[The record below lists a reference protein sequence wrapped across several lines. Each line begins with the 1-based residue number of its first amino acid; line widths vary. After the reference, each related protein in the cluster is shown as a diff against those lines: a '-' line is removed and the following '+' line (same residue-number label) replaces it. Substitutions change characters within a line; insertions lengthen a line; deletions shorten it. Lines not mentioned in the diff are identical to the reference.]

1 MKRAAYVILMAFGIF
16 LLVMPLNIPVFYTNT
31 DFSVFN
37 AKWNGASNFGR
48 LLYEEASIIPIITS
62 YNSFGLGEREGVL
75 LILGPDLGYSPLEID
90 EIKKFLENGG
100 TLVLIDDFGTG
111 NDILSGLNL
120 TARFTG
126 LVPIDVFYSKNYN
139 FPELVRILD
148 PRLSVGVDKLILN
161 VPSVIAGAEGSIYT
175 SKVTVIGNNQRQ
187 LPIMS
192 ELEYGNGKIILFS
205 DPSVFIND
213 MFEKNEPF
221 IRNFVNYIKADTIY
235 IDEAHHSNFN
245 PYAVGTVVIKRSLD
259 KMKVF
264 YVILGVAIL
273 AILVES
279 GLILEG
285 ISRVVNVLLGKIFK
299 EKEKSL
305 DDVIE
310 ELKKEGYDEKVLRK
324 IIMEINTGKKLG
336 G

>member
-1 MKRAAYVILMAFGIF
+1 MRRAVYAILMAFGIF
-16 LLVMPLNIPVFYTNT
+16 LLVMPLTIPVFYTSA

-37 AKWNGASNFGR
+37 TKWNGASNFGR
-48 LLYEEASIIPIITS
+48 LLYEETKIVPVITS
-62 YNSFGLGEREGVL
+62 YNSFGLGEKEGVL
-75 LILGPDLGYSPLEID
+75 LILGPDVSYSSLEID

-120 TARFTG
+120 TARFTS
-126 LVPIDVFYSKNYN
+126 LIPIDVFYSKNYN

-148 PRLSVGVDKLILN
+148 PQLSVGVDKLTLN
-161 VPSVIAGAEGSIYT
+161 VPSVIVGAEGSIYT
-175 SKVTVIGNNQRQ
+175 SKVAVIGNNQRQ

-192 ELEYGNGKIILFS
+192 ELEYGNGRIILFS

-221 IRNFVNYIKADTIY
+221 IRNFVSYIKADVIY
-235 IDEAHHSNFN
+235 IDEAHHTGFN
-245 PYAVGTVVIKRSLD
+245 PYAVGTVVIRRSLD
-259 KMKVF
+259 RMKAF
-264 YVILGVAIL
+264 YVILGVAVL
-273 AILVES
+273 AILIES
-279 GLILEG
+279 GLALEG

-299 EKEKSL
+299 EEEKSL

-324 IIMEINTGKKLG
+324 IIREINTGKKLG
-336 G
+336 D

>member
-1 MKRAAYVILMAFGIF
+1 MRRAIYAILIAFSIF
-16 LLVMPLNIPVFYTNT
+16 LLVMPLTIPVFYTSA

-37 AKWNGASNFGR
+37 TKWNGASNFGR
-48 LLYEEASIIPIITS
+48 LLYEETNIMPVITS
-62 YNSFGLGEREGVL
+62 YNSFGLGEKEGVL
-75 LILGPDLGYSPLEID
+75 LILGPDLSYSSLEID

-120 TARFTG
+120 TARFTS
-126 LVPIDVFYSKNYN
+126 LIPIDVFYSKNYN

-148 PRLSVGVDKLILN
+148 PQLSVGVDKLILN
-161 VPSVIAGAEGSIYT
+161 VPSVIVGAEGSIYT
-175 SKVTVIGNNQRQ
+175 SKVAVIGNNQRQ

-192 ELEYGNGKIILFS
+192 ELEYGNGRIILFS

-221 IRNFVNYIKADTIY
+221 IRNFVSYIKADVIY
-235 IDEAHHSNFN
+235 IDEAHHTSFN

-259 KMKVF
+259 KMKAF
-264 YVILGVAIL
+264 YVILGVAVL
-273 AILVES
+273 AILIES
-279 GLILEG
+279 GLALEG

-299 EKEKSL
+299 EEEKSL

-310 ELKKEGYDEKVLRK
+310 ELKKDGYDEKVLRK
-324 IIMEINTGKKLG
+324 IIREINTGKKLG
-336 G
+336 D

>member
-1 MKRAAYVILMAFGIF
+1 MRRAVYAILMAFGIF
-16 LLVMPLNIPVFYTNT
+16 LLVMPLTIPVFYTSA

-37 AKWNGASNFGR
+37 TKWNGASNFGR
-48 LLYEEASIIPIITS
+48 LLYEETKIMPVITS
-62 YNSFGLGEREGVL
+62 YNSFGLGEKEGVL
-75 LILGPDLGYSPLEID
+75 LILGPDLSYSSLEID
-90 EIKKFLENGG
+90 EIKEFLENGG

-120 TARFTG
+120 TARFTS
-126 LVPIDVFYSKNYN
+126 LIPIDVFYSKNYN

-148 PRLSVGVDKLILN
+148 PQLSVGVDKLTLN
-161 VPSVIAGAEGSIYT
+161 VPSVIVGAEGSIYT
-175 SKVTVIGNNQRQ
+175 SKVAVIGNNQRQ

-192 ELEYGNGKIILFS
+192 ELEYGNGRIILFS

-221 IRNFVNYIKADTIY
+221 IRNFVSYIKADVIY
-235 IDEAHHSNFN
+235 IDEAHHTGFN
-245 PYAVGTVVIKRSLD
+245 PYAVGTVVIRRSLD
-259 KMKVF
+259 RMKAF
-264 YVILGVAIL
+264 YVILGVAVL
-273 AILVES
+273 AILIES
-279 GLILEG
+279 GLALEG

-299 EKEKSL
+299 EEEKSL

-324 IIMEINTGKKLG
+324 IIREINTGKKLG
-336 G
+336 D

>member
-1 MKRAAYVILMAFGIF
+1 MRRAVYAILMAFGIF
-16 LLVMPLNIPVFYTNT
+16 LLVMPLTIPVFYTSA

-37 AKWNGASNFGR
+37 TKWNGASNFGR
-48 LLYEEASIIPIITS
+48 LLYEETKIVPVITS
-62 YNSFGLGEREGVL
+62 YNSFGLGEKEGVL
-75 LILGPDLGYSPLEID
+75 LILGPDLSYSSLEID

-120 TARFTG
+120 TARFTS
-126 LVPIDVFYSKNYN
+126 LIPIDVFYSKNYN

-148 PRLSVGVDKLILN
+148 PQLSVGVDKLTLN
-161 VPSVIAGAEGSIYT
+161 VPSVIVGAEGSIYT
-175 SKVTVIGNNQRQ
+175 SKVAVIGNNQRQ

-221 IRNFVNYIKADTIY
+221 IRNFVSYIKADVIY
-235 IDEAHHSNFN
+235 IDEAHHTGFN
-245 PYAVGTVVIKRSLD
+245 PYAVGTVVIRRSLD
-259 KMKVF
+259 RMKAF
-264 YVILGVAIL
+264 YVILGVAVL
-273 AILVES
+273 AILIES
-279 GLILEG
+279 GLALEG

-299 EKEKSL
+299 EEEKSL

-310 ELKKEGYDEKVLRK
+310 ELKKDGYDEKVLRK
-324 IIMEINTGKKLG
+324 IIREINTGKKLG
-336 G
+336 D

>member
-1 MKRAAYVILMAFGIF
+1 MRRAVYAILMAFGIF
-16 LLVMPLNIPVFYTNT
+16 LLVMPLTIPVFYTSA

-37 AKWNGASNFGR
+37 TKWNGASNFGR
-48 LLYEEASIIPIITS
+48 LLYEETKIVPVITS
-62 YNSFGLGEREGVL
+62 YNSFGLGEKEGVL
-75 LILGPDLGYSPLEID
+75 LILGPDLSYSSLEID

-120 TARFTG
+120 TARFTS
-126 LVPIDVFYSKNYN
+126 LIPIDVFYSKNYN

-148 PRLSVGVDKLILN
+148 PQLSVGVDKLTLN
-161 VPSVIAGAEGSIYT
+161 VPSVIVGAEGSIYT
-175 SKVTVIGNNQRQ
+175 SKVAVIGNNQRQ

-192 ELEYGNGKIILFS
+192 ELEYGNGRIILFS

-221 IRNFVNYIKADTIY
+221 IRNFVSYIKADVIY
-235 IDEAHHSNFN
+235 IDEAHHTGFN
-245 PYAVGTVVIKRSLD
+245 PYAVGTVVIRRSLD
-259 KMKVF
+259 RMKAF
-264 YVILGVAIL
+264 YVILGVAVL
-273 AILVES
+273 AILIES
-279 GLILEG
+279 GLALEG

-299 EKEKSL
+299 EEEKSL

-310 ELKKEGYDEKVLRK
+310 ELKKDGYDEKVLRK
-324 IIMEINTGKKLG
+324 IIREINTGKKLG
-336 G
+336 D